1 MSTVIESHSPAITPA
16 NGRPKSL
23 DAEAKKGI
31 CALIAQ
37 GFSLKQ
43 AATYFACHRDTIRNE
58 RRRDPHFDANLR
70 RALEMADIQ
79 PLDLIHRAAKT
90 SWRAAAWL
98 VEFRR
103 RVKKEVREAR
113 EARKQKAASSQMHAI
128 APAECESDG
137 EPTNEYENDRET
149 FSPSPLDSLAAA
161 PVAAADS
168 SAESIAF
175 PELTSQE
182 SPAAERPFFGLE
194 AKKPSGETGVGQIA
208 NFAAITEA
216 EFARR
221 TSKPW

>member
-1 MSTVIESHSPAITPA
+1 MSTVIESHPPAITPA

-70 RALEMADIQ
+70 RAFEMADIQ

-103 RVKKEVREAR
+103 RVKKEDREAR
-113 EARKQKAASSQMHAI
+113 EARKQKAASPTENDV
-128 APAECESDG
+128 APTESEAEDKSD
-137 EPTNEYENDRET
+137 TANEYENESET
-149 FSPSPLDSLAAA
+149 SSASPPNSLEAA
-161 PVAAADS
+161 PVAAAH
-168 SAESIAF
+168 
-175 PELTSQE
+175 
-182 SPAAERPFFGLE
+182 
-194 AKKPSGETGVGQIA
+194 
-208 NFAAITEA
+208 
-216 EFARR
+216 
-221 TSKPW
+221 